1 MLCCPPPTLCECREC
16 AEDAPRS
23 VQMHTG
29 ASSAYVPTLS
39 RPCLCF
45 WTLPY
50 SVVFS
55 IIACFFHLSS
65 GRKFRPVHIAV
76 PGRGVE
82 PLQGFG
88 HHAHTLAST
97 CDLFSFV
104 FRGDKS
110 RPTADPHS
118 ARGSIKRIIRP
129 SLIFSFILS
138 YERTKVKSKVFVSE
152 KLCVKLLPILSSATF
167 RISLGHRCI
176 LNLPYV
182 LRIRVLLCRSPSHQ
196 PSTSHHCVQCR

>member
-1 MLCCPPPTLCECREC
+1 MLPPPTLSECREC

-55 IIACFFHLSS
+55 IISCFFDLSS
-65 GRKFRPVHIAV
+65 MSVHIAI
-76 PGRGVE
+76 PRTGVE
-82 PLQGFG
+82 PTWGLNRTY
-88 HHAHTLAST
+88 AV
-97 CDLFSFV
+97 FSRLLSEV
-104 FRGDKS
+104 ISLIK
-110 RPTADPHS
+110 PLTANRQHEEEV
-118 ARGSIKRIIRP
+118 KRIIRP

-138 YERTKVKSKVFVSE
+138 YERTKVKKKVTVVNQDCHRSVCIGFVSE
-152 KLCVKLLPILSSATF
+152 NLCVKLLPPFL
-167 RISLGHRCI
+167 R
-176 LNLPYV
+176 LPFVFFEVTGAY
-182 LRIRVLLCRSPSHQ
+182 
-196 PSTSHHCVQCR
+196 